1 MNKTVRWVAAVALLS
16 GCASLVEFSHNKNT
30 DPLAVRKIAVVPL
43 VMSDK
48 IEGAV
53 LGGCWETEL
62 MGLGFKKDWAFI
74 MTVCMMSLTIVV
86 ALFNIFAILMN
97 IKLSR
102 KD

>member
-1 MNKTVRWVAAVALLS
+1 MKRIGITASHIAKGNLALYNLCVVLISCVFSLFIFAAAGAAIFFAL
-16 GCASLVEFSHNKNT
+16 
-30 DPLAVRKIAVVPL
+30 
-43 VMSDK
+43 
-48 IEGAV
+48 V
-53 LGGCWETEL
+53 LI
-62 MGLGFKKDWAFI
+62 GLGFKKDWAFI

>member
-1 MNKTVRWVAAVALLS
+1 MKRIGITASHIAKGNLALYNLCVVLISCVFSLFSFAAAGAAIFFAL
-16 GCASLVEFSHNKNT
+16 
-30 DPLAVRKIAVVPL
+30 
-43 VMSDK
+43 
-48 IEGAV
+48 V
-53 LGGCWETEL
+53 LIGYVGTEL

>member
-1 MNKTVRWVAAVALLS
+1 MKRIGITASHIAKGNLALYNLCVVLISSVFSLFIFAAAGAAIFFAL
-16 GCASLVEFSHNKNT
+16 
-30 DPLAVRKIAVVPL
+30 
-43 VMSDK
+43 
-48 IEGAV
+48 V
-53 LGGCWETEL
+53 LIGYVGTEL

-97 IKLSR
+97 IKLSG